1 MGPEDAPLALDVD
14 GSKPSPRDV
23 RRTPRPIHSKEE
35 AVLRVQNMY
44 RGWKARK
51 RVREASKRVYEKL
64 YDEESQTYYYWSV
77 KEDHC
82 QPQN

>member
-1 MGPEDAPLALDVD
+1 
-14 GSKPSPRDV
+14 
-23 RRTPRPIHSKEE
+23 
-35 AVLRVQNMY
+35 VQNMY

-51 RVREASKRVYEKL
+51 SVREASKRVYEKL

-77 KEDHC
+77 MEDHC